1 MPRDPSHRPW
11 NPAGGWQATPGQPIP
26 RAARQPAANGLLL
39 VMLLLVWFSP
49 AVHRGLAAGAGGDPA
64 PAPLAL
70 VALHPRRPRL
80 RSALVLAVT
89 GPEEAL
95 RRHIF
100 VPQHFWQYVALH
112 FGFGPPGTRITVG
125 QFLWDLVATQ
135 VWLAV
140 PVGLL
145 AASLS
150 VWNAE
155 RAAGGA
161 EWSPFVRRRQRI
173 DQRTRDRKT
182 ARLVA
187 RPRDHKLT
195 APALGIALDG
205 DLRQLAPRPLRRPA
219 GPAAGQGHGRGRR
232 PRAPARP
239 SPCCA
244 SPTWPGVLGRKVC
257 FVDCKGTDPTL
268 VPALIAAYRLGN
280 PSARVGCWPDT
291 AMDMWRGTPVQVA
304 SRLLAVEQF
313 TEPFYQRVASAGL
326 RLALTAPDMPPVDG
340 SDELLRRLDVDELA
354 ALWEGRP
361 LQLKDIE
368 AIGDHLPGAR
378 LRYADFFAALA
389 GAFDRGPLVATRTS
403 TWPSSPSPP
412 CCRKS
417 EADAA
422 MRVVLEDYGHYATG
436 RKPREGEDALLVL
449 DEFSA
454 LASGVDSAINLAER
468 VRDVGVQVVV
478 AAQSVEGLGDHR
490 QAPRLLASCAG
501 GIVVHQ
507 CPDPERLLALAGMV
521 RILEH
526 NWELDHYGPRGL
538 RQGPHGGP
546 APDRPRAG
554 PPGPARRSLGH
565 PGRPVHPPARPAT
578 ARRGAG
584 AGRAGGHP
592 SAGRRHHAAADGRGA
607 GARSGSRPPSP
618 WPAGSCAGPASGSA
632 GGGSA
637 PGGCPPRPAAVAG
650 RAAPAR
656 TGAAMRSPAGTGLAC
671 GAARGNPAPAT
682 RTGRLPAGRA
692 ATWPPPASR
701 ALARSSRPCGT
712 GLRPPLT
719 RPSSRRPGETRSPGA
734 GEEQRPTSRQE
745 AGMRYACRTGYHSDA
760 QAAGAPAAATP
771 SCGRWTRRRTTSP
784 HGRRGSRGPGA
795 GPPGGDAPRHLDRRP
810 ADYA

>member
-1 MPRDPSHRPW
+1 MTRSNHPASSH
-11 NPAGGWQATPGQPIP
+11 GWQATPAQPIP

-39 VMLLLVWFSP
+39 VMVLLVWFSP
-49 AVHRGLAAGAGGDPA
+49 LSLPAWLVGQAVILLQRRWHWWRFTLAALAGI
-64 PAPLAL
+64 
-70 VALHPRRPRL
+70 
-80 RSALVLAVT
+80 ALVLAVT
-89 GPEEAL
+89 GPKQTL

-112 FGFGPPGTRITVG
+112 LGFGPPGTRVTVG
-125 QFLWDLVATQ
+125 QVLWDLLVTQ

-161 EWSPFVRRRQRI
+161 EWSPFVRRRLRI
-173 DQRTRDRKT
+173 DQRARDRRT
-182 ARLVA
+182 ARLLA

-205 DLRQLAPRPLRRPA
+205 DLRSWRQGGYVVPPAQLRGKAMAVVGAPGAGKTITLLRLA
-219 GPAAGQGHGRGRR
+219 YLAA
-232 PRAPARP
+232 RA
-239 SPCCA
+239 
-244 SPTWPGVLGRKVC
+244 GRKVC
-257 FVDCKGTDPTL
+257 FADCKGTDPTL
-268 VPALIAAYRLGN
+268 VPALINAYLLGR
-280 PSARVGCWPDT
+280 PGARVGCWPAT
-291 AMDMWRGTPVQVA
+291 AMDMWRGTPAQVQ

-326 RLALTAPDMPPVDG
+326 RLALTAPDMPPVEG

-378 LRYADFFAALA
+378 LRYADFFAALG
-389 GAFDRGPLVATRTS
+389 GAFDRGHWSYEDVDLAVLTVPTLLSKA
-403 TWPSSPSPP
+403 
-412 CCRKS
+412 

-501 GIVVHQ
+501 GIVVQQ

-521 RILEH
+521 RTLEH
-526 NWELDHYGPRGL
+526 NWELDFYGPRGL
-538 RQGPHGGP
+538 AKARMGERPRIDPEAVRQAQPGEAWVIQAGQSIHLRVLPPPAAPSMPVEPAATIPLTDDTIPLPTVEEP
-546 APDRPRAG
+546 APVGIA
-554 PPGPARRSLGH
+554 
-565 PGRPVHPPARPAT
+565 
-578 ARRGAG
+578 
-584 AGRAGGHP
+584 
-592 SAGRRHHAAADGRGA
+592 
-607 GARSGSRPPSP
+607 
-618 WPAGSCAGPASGSA
+618 
-632 GGGSA
+632 
-637 PGGCPPRPAAVAG
+637 AAVALAG
-650 RAAPAR
+650 RTVR
-656 TGAAMRSPAGTGLAC
+656 RAGQ
-671 GAARGNPAPAT
+671 RMHQRRE
-682 RTGRLPAGRA
+682 RTGRLPS
-692 ATWPPPASR
+692 P
-701 ALARSSRPCGT
+701 
-712 GLRPPLT
+712 
-719 RPSSRRPGETRSPGA
+719 SRRPWLVGRPLPG
-734 GEEQRPTSRQE
+734 R
-745 AGMRYACRTGYHSDA
+745 
-760 QAAGAPAAATP
+760 
-771 SCGRWTRRRTTSP
+771 
-784 HGRRGSRGPGA
+784 GRR
-795 GPPGGDAPRHLDRRP
+795 
-810 ADYA
+810 